1 MRHRRAFHAV
11 ALVAALG
18 FAACS
23 GGGGPG
29 AASGGDGGDG
39 DGGSGGSSG
48 GASGGGSGSS
58 SGSASGSGSG
68 SGGGSGSG
76 SGSGSDGGGGADGGG
91 DAIGTFV
98 GGTNLS
104 GAEFGT
110 VPGNYGTDYLYPP
123 HSDVD
128 YFVGKGFRI
137 FRIPFLWERMQPNLQ
152 QPLASAEL
160 ARLQDLVSYAT
171 SKGAYVLVDPHNYAR
186 YNGNIIGD
194 AGSPVGTA
202 DFADFWSRLSALFAS
217 NDHAI
222 FGLMNEPH
230 DMATSLWL
238 TDANAAIA
246 AIRKGGARN
255 VVFVPGNSWTG
266 AHSWTDGG
274 SSSNATVMLGVQD
287 PLSNYVFE
295 AHQYLD
301 SDYSGTHADCQ
312 STTIGSQSLQ
322 AFTQWLQTN
331 HLRGFLGEFG
341 VANNTTCMAALE
353 DMLSYIDQNRSL
365 WAGWTWWSAG
375 PLWGSYMFSIE
386 PSNGMDAPQ
395 TATLVKHL

>member
-1 MRHRRAFHAV
+1 MRRRRAFHVV
-11 ALVAALG
+11 ALLGALA

-23 GGGGPG
+23 DG
-29 AASGGDGGDG
+29 ASTGAKGGDGGD
-39 DGGSGGSSG
+39 
-48 GASGGGSGSS
+48 
-58 SGSASGSGSG
+58 SGSGSG
-68 SGGGSGSG
+68 SGGSSGSAGDSGSASGSGGDGGSGS
-76 SGSGSDGGGGADGGG
+76 SGGGDGGGAHDGG
-91 DAIGTFV
+91 DAIGGFV

-104 GAEFGT
+104 GPEFGPI
-110 VPGNYGTDYLYPP
+110 PGNYGTDYVYPA
-123 HSDVD
+123 HGDVD

-137 FRIPFLWERMQPNLQ
+137 FRIPFLWERMQPTLQ
-152 QPLASAEL
+152 QPLDATEL
-160 ARLQDLVSYAT
+160 GRLEDLVSYAT
-171 SKGAYVLVDPHNYAR
+171 SKGAYALIDPHNYAR

-194 AGSPVGTA
+194 TGSPVSTA
-202 DFADFWSRLSALFAS
+202 DFADFWSRLSAAFAS
-217 NDHAI
+217 DGHAI

-230 DMATSLWL
+230 DMPTSLWL

-246 AIRKGGARN
+246 AIRKSGAKN
-255 VVFVPGNSWTG
+255 VIFVPGNSWTG

-287 PLSNYVFE
+287 PLNDYVFE

-301 SDYSGTHADCQ
+301 SDYSGTHPDCQ

-341 VANNTTCMAALE
+341 VANNTTCMAALD
-353 DMLSYIDQNRSL
+353 DMLSFVDQNRSL
-365 WAGWTWWSAG
+365 WVGWTWWSAG
-375 PLWGSYMFSIE
+375 PWWGSYMFSIE